1 MAAMPQREFSEEET
15 TESKT
20 EFDPSNI
27 FQSYVNTWKNIVVD
41 PRGFFSRMPTK
52 AGYTN
57 PIIFLIINS
66 AIGGLLGGLVAAG
79 IAAGLVAIPAGII
92 TAIIGSF
99 IGGAILHLFAYL
111 LADKAIGGFEATW
124 RVIAYTS
131 ALLVLT
137 WIPFL
142 GALVG
147 LYGIYIEV
155 VGIEQAHK
163 TTTAKA
169 LAAVLAPIIIFI
181 VFLTIV
187 MLTIGFA
194 LLLPNF

>member
-1 MAAMPQREFSEEET
+1 MAAMPQREFEEKKIPET
-15 TESKT
+15 KN
-20 EFDPSNI
+20 EFNPGNL
-27 FQSYVNTWKNIVVD
+27 FQSYVDIWKKIIVN
-41 PRGFFSRMPTK
+41 PRSFFSDMPTL

-66 AIGGLLGGLVAAG
+66 AIGGLLGGLVTAG
-79 IAAGLVAIPAGII
+79 IAAGLVAIPAVII
-92 TAIIGSF
+92 TATIGSF
-99 IGGAILHLFAYL
+99 IGAAILHLFAYL
-111 LADKAIGGFEATW
+111 FADKATGGFEATW

-131 ALLVLT
+131 ALLVVT

-142 GALVG
+142 GALIG

-155 VGIEQAHK
+155 MGIEQVHK
-163 TTTAKA
+163 TTTTKA

-194 LLLPNF
+194 LLFPGF